1 MVVVPYVK
9 GLTEKTRRIFQ
20 RHDIHCAMK
29 PMNSLRSLLVRPK
42 DKRPLLNTSDCV
54 YRIPCGGCKAS
65 YVGETSRHLN
75 DRLKEHQAS
84 VKKAC
89 KSRHTRSRAAAAA
102 TETHSSAL
110 ADHAAQ
116 ENHVVD
122 WDNTEVLA
130 SGCSNKKGR
139 WVREAIHVREQQQPT
154 LNRNDGMYQLNH
166 VWDSLLNNAVIAT
179 TRQS

>member
-1 MVVVPYVK
+1 M
-9 GLTEKTRRIFQ
+9 
-20 RHDIHCAMK
+20 
-29 PMNSLRSLLVRPK
+29 
-42 DKRPLLNTSDCV
+42 
-54 YRIPCGGCKAS
+54 
-65 YVGETSRHLN
+65 
-75 DRLKEHQAS
+75 
-84 VKKAC
+84 
-89 KSRHTRSRAAAAA
+89 RSRAAAAI

-110 ADHAAQ
+110 ADHVAQ

-166 VWDSLLNNAVIAT
+166 VWDSLLNKAVIAT